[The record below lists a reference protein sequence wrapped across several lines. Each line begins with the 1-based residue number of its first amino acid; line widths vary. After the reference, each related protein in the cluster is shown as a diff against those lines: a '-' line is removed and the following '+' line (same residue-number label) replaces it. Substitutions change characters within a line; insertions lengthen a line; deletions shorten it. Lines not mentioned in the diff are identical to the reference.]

1 MVDRGRTI
9 HFVEKNAMSSR
20 LELQIRD
27 TGTVQRTG
35 PRPCAREP
43 FEEGQL
49 ARGWLFLGPFGSP
62 ETSPL
67 CHHQGSDAT
76 FVQGLGR
83 KPAECLS
90 AGHVQIQKRD
100 KHQWPHRCRS
110 QGRTPRAV
118 HGCAAAF
125 APWLYPLNESFAR
138 PPVVACQPRRLLAE
152 HVRAP
157 PGYAPRT
164 PRSLTTGGQPQP
176 A

>member
-1 MVDRGRTI
+1 MWGG
-9 HFVEKNAMSSR
+9 NAKSSR
-20 LELQIRD
+20 HERQARD
-27 TGTVQRTG
+27 TGTVQWTG

-43 FEEGQL
+43 FKEGQFTW
-49 ARGWLFLGPFGSP
+49 GWLFLGPFGSP
-62 ETSPL
+62 ETGPP
-67 CHHQGSDAT
+67 CHCQESDAT
-76 FVQGLGR
+76 FAQGLGR
-83 KPAECLS
+83 KPAECS
-90 AGHVQIQKRD
+90 CAGRVQICKRD
-100 KHQWPHRCRS
+100 MHQWPHHCRS
-110 QGRTPRAV
+110 HERTPSTV